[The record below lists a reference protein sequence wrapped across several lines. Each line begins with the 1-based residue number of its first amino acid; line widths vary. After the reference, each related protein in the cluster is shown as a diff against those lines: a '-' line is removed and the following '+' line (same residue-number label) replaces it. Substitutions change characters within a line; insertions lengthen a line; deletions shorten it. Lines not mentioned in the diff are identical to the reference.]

1 MFRAGLELFDINISA
16 LTVFIK
22 ILMIIRDVLDQR
34 LAMVQQKEQYI
45 LVKKEIK
52 ISTKEKEQIKEV
64 YILVLV
70 YYSES
75 L

>member
-34 LAMVQQKEQYI
+34 LAMVQQKE
-45 LVKKEIK
+45 
-52 ISTKEKEQIKEV
+52 
-64 YILVLV
+64 
-70 YYSES
+70 
-75 L
+75 